1 MSISKMY
8 VEVNKL
14 FKEGLNPTVNARLI
28 PEDHSHILFNYLEK
42 DTVGVN
48 GCVNTE
54 ITIVVAYPGPV
65 KERDVGI
72 ISSLT
77 LTSENYSSEFYF
89 QQLANQ
95 LQLLINDF
103 LASIPEEYGIYHLD
117 LETYSDAPNN
127 QDSGTSNN
135 QDFGA
140 FNNQDSGTANNQYKT
155 YGTTNIKKAG
165 GCVNTCHQ
173 NYIPVC
179 SNITIFLNNYEQVCN
194 NSYAD
199 NGLGDSNNCGWINGS
214 CQNTG
219 SCTECG

>member
-28 PEDHSHILFNYLEK
+28 PEDHNHIILNYLEK

-54 ITIVVAYPGPV
+54 ITILVAYPGQV

-103 LASIPEEYGIYHLD
+103 LASLPEEYGIYNLD
-117 LETYSDAPNN
+117 LEIYSDAPNN
-127 QDSGTSNN
+127 QDSDAPNN
-135 QDFGA
+135 QDFG
-140 FNNQDSGTANNQYKT
+140 TANIGMYINQPKT
-155 YGTTNIKKAG
+155 YGTTNKKKAG
-165 GCVNTCHQ
+165 SCTNPCPS
-173 NYIPVC
+173 NYIGAC
-179 SNITIFLNNYEQVCN
+179 TDILDTWNNYEERCN
-194 NSYAD
+194 SSFSFNAW
-199 NGLGDSNNCGWINGS
+199 GDSEYCGWINGI
-214 CQNTG
+214 CQDNG
-219 SCTECG
+219 SCSDCTS